1 MDKILSGK
9 TVAIDIKRQIKSY
22 TEELKASGKSLKIS
36 SILVGDDGGSVY
48 YQNFQEKLANN
59 LGIDFEKIKLDESI
73 SEENLKLKIEELN
86 KDDSVNGIMLLLPL
100 PKHIDERSVTNLIDA
115 DKDLDCLSE
124 VSVGRF
130 YKGEKC
136 FMPCTPNS
144 VITLLKAYNIEIEGK
159 EVVIIGRS
167 NIVGK
172 PLFQMFLNENATV
185 TVCHSRTKNLKEVCK
200 RANILVV
207 AIGRANFI
215 DSSYVREGA
224 VVIDVGTSEVNGKI
238 TGDVNFDDVYEKASL
253 ITPVPGGVGSLTT
266 TLLLKNVCKELDYN
280 ETKDIICW

>member
-200 RANILVV
+200 RADILVV

-266 TLLLKNVCKELDYN
+266 TLLLKNVCKELD
-280 ETKDIICW
+280 

>member
-1 MDKILSGK
+1 MDKILNGK
-9 TVAIDIKRQIKSY
+9 TVAIDIKGQIKSY

-100 PKHIDERSVTNLIDA
+100 PKHIDERAVTNLIDA

-200 RANILVV
+200 RADILVV

-266 TLLLKNVCKELDYN
+266 TLLLKNVCKELD
-280 ETKDIICW
+280 

>member
-9 TVAIDIKRQIKSY
+9 TVAIDIKGQIKSY
-22 TEELKASGKSLKIS
+22 TEDLKASGKSLKIS

-200 RANILVV
+200 RADILVV

-224 VVIDVGTSEVNGKI
+224 VVIDVGTSEVHGKI
-238 TGDVNFDDVYEKASL
+238 PGDVNFDDVYEKASL

-266 TLLLKNVCKELDYN
+266 TLLLKNVCKELD
-280 ETKDIICW
+280 

>member
-9 TVAIDIKRQIKSY
+9 KVAIDIKGQIKDY
-22 TEELKASGKSLKIS
+22 TEKLKLGGKSLKIS

-48 YQNFQEKLANN
+48 YQNFQEKLAND
-59 LGIDFEKIKLDESI
+59 LGIEFEKIKLDESI
-73 SEENLKLKIEELN
+73 LESDLKLKIRELN
-86 KDDSVNGIMLLLPL
+86 EDESVDGIMLLLPL
-100 PKHIDERSVTNLIDA
+100 PKHIDEKEITNLIDA
-115 DKDLDCLSE
+115 NKDLDCLSE
-124 VSVGRF
+124 ISVGRF

-144 VITLLKAYNIEIEGK
+144 VITLLKSYNVEIEGR

-185 TVCHSRTKNLKEVCK
+185 TLCHSKTKNLKEVCK
-200 RANILVV
+200 RADILVV
-207 AIGRANFI
+207 AIGRANFV
-215 DSSYVREGA
+215 DSSYVKEGA

-238 TGDVNFDDVYEKASL
+238 TGDVNFDDVYKKASL

-266 TLLLKNVCKELDYN
+266 TLLLKNVCKELD
-280 ETKDIICW
+280 

>member
-9 TVAIDIKRQIKSY
+9 TVAIDIKGQIKNY
-22 TEELKASGKSLKIS
+22 TEDLKASGKSLKIS

-100 PKHIDERSVTNLIDA
+100 PKHIDERLVTNLIDA

-130 YKGEKC
+130 YKDEKC

-200 RANILVV
+200 RADILVV

-266 TLLLKNVCKELDYN
+266 TLLLKNVCKELD
-280 ETKDIICW
+280 

>member
-9 TVAIDIKRQIKSY
+9 TVAIDIKGQIKSY

-48 YQNFQEKLANN
+48 YQNFQEKLANS

-100 PKHIDERSVTNLIDA
+100 PEHIDERVVTNLIDA

-185 TVCHSRTKNLKEVCK
+185 TVCHSKTKNLKEVCK
-200 RANILVV
+200 RADILVV

-238 TGDVNFDDVYEKASL
+238 TGDVNFDDVYEKSSL

-266 TLLLKNVCKELDYN
+266 TLLLKNVCKELD
-280 ETKDIICW
+280 

>member
-9 TVAIDIKRQIKSY
+9 TVAIDIKWQIKSY

-100 PKHIDERSVTNLIDA
+100 PKHIDERAVTNLIDA

-200 RANILVV
+200 RADILVV

-266 TLLLKNVCKELDYN
+266 TLLLKNVCKELD
-280 ETKDIICW
+280 

>member
-185 TVCHSRTKNLKEVCK
+185 TVCHSKTKNLKEVCK
-200 RANILVV
+200 RADILVV

-266 TLLLKNVCKELDYN
+266 TLLLKNVCKELD
-280 ETKDIICW
+280 

>member
-9 TVAIDIKRQIKSY
+9 TVAIDIKGQIKSH

-100 PKHIDERSVTNLIDA
+100 PKHIDERAVTNLIDA

-144 VITLLKAYNIEIEGK
+144 VITLLKAYNVEIEGK

-200 RANILVV
+200 RADILVV

-266 TLLLKNVCKELDYN
+266 TLLLKNVCKELD
-280 ETKDIICW
+280 

>member
-9 TVAIDIKRQIKSY
+9 TVAIDIKGQIKNY
-22 TEELKASGKSLKIS
+22 TEELKASGKTLKIS

-59 LGIDFEKIKLDESI
+59 LGIEFNKIKLSEDV
-73 SEENLKLKIEELN
+73 SEEVLKLKIEELN
-86 KDDSVNGIMLLLPL
+86 KDESVNGIMLLLPL
-100 PKHIDERSVTNLIDA
+100 PKHIDERAVTNLIDA

-124 VSVGRF
+124 ISVGRF

-136 FMPCTPNS
+136 FLPCTPNS

-185 TVCHSRTKNLKEVCK
+185 TVCHSRTKNLKEVCM
-200 RANILVV
+200 RADILVV
-207 AIGRANFI
+207 AIGKANFI

-238 TGDVNFDDVYEKASL
+238 TGDVNFDDVYDKASF

-266 TLLLKNVCKELDYN
+266 TLLLKNVCKELD
-280 ETKDIICW
+280 

>member
-9 TVAIDIKRQIKSY
+9 TVAIDIKGQIKSY

-100 PKHIDERSVTNLIDA
+100 PKHIDERVVTNLIDA

-185 TVCHSRTKNLKEVCK
+185 TVCHSKTKNLKEVCK
-200 RANILVV
+200 RADILVA

-266 TLLLKNVCKELDYN
+266 TLLLKNVCKELD
-280 ETKDIICW
+280 

>member
-144 VITLLKAYNIEIEGK
+144 VITLLKDYNIEIEGK

-185 TVCHSRTKNLKEVCK
+185 TLGHSRTKNLKEVCK
-200 RANILVV
+200 RADILVV

-266 TLLLKNVCKELDYN
+266 TLLLKNVCKELD
-280 ETKDIICW
+280 

>member
-9 TVAIDIKRQIKSY
+9 TVAIDIKGQIKNY

-100 PKHIDERSVTNLIDA
+100 PKHIDERA

-144 VITLLKAYNIEIEGK
+144 VITLLKAYNVEIEGK

-200 RANILVV
+200 RADILVV

-266 TLLLKNVCKELDYN
+266 TLLLKNVCKELD
-280 ETKDIICW
+280 

>member
-9 TVAIDIKRQIKSY
+9 TVAIDIKGQIKSY

-100 PKHIDERSVTNLIDA
+100 PKHIDERAVTNLIDA

-144 VITLLKAYNIEIEGK
+144 VITLLKDYNIEIEGK

-185 TVCHSRTKNLKEVCK
+185 TVCHSKTKNLKEVCN
-200 RANILVV
+200 RADILVV

-266 TLLLKNVCKELDYN
+266 TLLLKNVCKELD
-280 ETKDIICW
+280 

>member
-9 TVAIDIKRQIKSY
+9 TVAIDIQGQIKNY

-100 PKHIDERSVTNLIDA
+100 PKHIDERAVTNLIDA

-200 RANILVV
+200 RADILVV

-266 TLLLKNVCKELDYN
+266 TLLLKNVCKELD
-280 ETKDIICW
+280 

>member
-100 PKHIDERSVTNLIDA
+100 PKHIDERAVTNLIDA

-200 RANILVV
+200 RADILVV

-238 TGDVNFDDVYEKASL
+238 TGDVNFDDVYDKASL

-266 TLLLKNVCKELDYN
+266 TLLLKNVCKELD
-280 ETKDIICW
+280 

>member
-200 RANILVV
+200 RADILVV

-215 DSSYVREGA
+215 DSSYVREEA

-266 TLLLKNVCKELDYN
+266 TLLLKNVCKELD
-280 ETKDIICW
+280 

>member
-1 MDKILSGK
+1 MDKVLSGK
-9 TVAIDIKRQIKSY
+9 TVAIDIKGQIKSY
-22 TEELKASGKSLKIS
+22 TEELKASGKTLKIS

-59 LGIDFEKIKLDESI
+59 LGIEFDKIKLSEDI
-73 SEENLKLKIEELN
+73 SEDELKLKIEELN
-86 KDDSVNGIMLLLPL
+86 KDESVNGIMLLLPL
-100 PKHIDERSVTNLIDA
+100 PKHIDERTVTNLIDA
-115 DKDLDCLSE
+115 NKDLDCLSE
-124 VSVGRF
+124 ISVGRF

-159 EVVIIGRS
+159 EVVIVGRS

-185 TVCHSRTKNLKEVCK
+185 TVCHSRTKNLKEVCM
-200 RANILVV
+200 RADILVV
-207 AIGRANFI
+207 AIGKANFI

-224 VVIDVGTSEVNGKI
+224 VVIDVGTSEVDGKI
-238 TGDVNFDDVYEKASL
+238 TGDVNFDDVYEKASF

-266 TLLLKNVCKELDYN
+266 TLLLKNVCKELD
-280 ETKDIICW
+280 

>member
-9 TVAIDIKRQIKSY
+9 TVAIDIKGQIKSY

-100 PKHIDERSVTNLIDA
+100 PKHIDERVVTNLIDA

-200 RANILVV
+200 RADILVV

-238 TGDVNFDDVYEKASL
+238 TGDVNFDDVYDKASL

-266 TLLLKNVCKELDYN
+266 TLLLKNVCKELD
-280 ETKDIICW
+280 

>member
-9 TVAIDIKRQIKSY
+9 TVAIDIKGQIKNY

-100 PKHIDERSVTNLIDA
+100 PKHIDERAVTNLIDA

-124 VSVGRF
+124 VSVGRL

-200 RANILVV
+200 RADILVV

-266 TLLLKNVCKELDYN
+266 TLLLKNICKELD
-280 ETKDIICW
+280 

>member
-9 TVAIDIKRQIKSY
+9 TVAIDIKGQIKNY

-100 PKHIDERSVTNLIDA
+100 PKHIDERAVTNLIDA

-200 RANILVV
+200 RADILVV

-253 ITPVPGGVGSLTT
+253 ITPVRGGVGSLTT
-266 TLLLKNVCKELDYN
+266 TLLFKNVCKELD
-280 ETKDIICW
+280 

>member
-9 TVAIDIKRQIKSY
+9 TVAIGIKRQIKSY

-200 RANILVV
+200 RADILVV

-266 TLLLKNVCKELDYN
+266 TLLLKNVCKELD
-280 ETKDIICW
+280 

>member
-9 TVAIDIKRQIKSY
+9 TVAIDIKGQIKNY

-100 PKHIDERSVTNLIDA
+100 PKHIDERAVTNLIDA

-200 RANILVV
+200 RADILVV

-266 TLLLKNVCKELDYN
+266 TLLLKMFVRS
-280 ETKDIICW
+280 

>member
-9 TVAIDIKRQIKSY
+9 KVAIDIKGQIKDY
-22 TEELKASGKSLKIS
+22 TEKLSEKSLKIS

-48 YQNFQEKLANN
+48 YQNFQEKLASD
-59 LGIDFEKIKLDESI
+59 LGIEFEKIKLDESI
-73 SEENLKLKIEELN
+73 LESDLKLKIRELN
-86 KDDSVNGIMLLLPL
+86 EDKSVDGIMLLLPL
-100 PKHIDERSVTNLIDA
+100 PKHIDEREITNLIDV

-124 VSVGRF
+124 ISVGRF

-136 FMPCTPNS
+136 FVPCTPNS
-144 VITLLKAYNIEIEGK
+144 VITLLKSYNVEIEGR

-185 TVCHSRTKNLKEVCK
+185 TLCHSKTKNLKEVCK
-200 RANILVV
+200 RADILVV
-207 AIGRANFI
+207 AIGRANFV
-215 DSSYVREGA
+215 DSSYVKEGA

-238 TGDVNFDDVYEKASL
+238 TGDVNFDDVYKKASL

-266 TLLLKNVCKELDYN
+266 TLLLKNVCKELD
-280 ETKDIICW
+280 

>member
-9 TVAIDIKRQIKSY
+9 TVAIDIKGQIKNY

-100 PKHIDERSVTNLIDA
+100 PEHIDERVVTNLIDA

-185 TVCHSRTKNLKEVCK
+185 TVCHSKTKNLKEVCK
-200 RANILVV
+200 RADILVV

-266 TLLLKNVCKELDYN
+266 TLLLKNVCKELD
-280 ETKDIICW
+280 

>member
-9 TVAIDIKRQIKSY
+9 TVAIDIKGQIKSY

-48 YQNFQEKLANN
+48 YQNFQ
-59 LGIDFEKIKLDESI
+59 IKLDESI

-100 PKHIDERSVTNLIDA
+100 PKHIDERAVTNLIDA

-200 RANILVV
+200 RADILVV

-266 TLLLKNVCKELDYN
+266 TLLLKNVCKELD
-280 ETKDIICW
+280 

>member
-144 VITLLKAYNIEIEGK
+144 VITLLKDYNIEIEGK

-200 RANILVV
+200 RADILVV

-215 DSSYVREGA
+215 DSFYVREGA

-266 TLLLKNVCKELDYN
+266 TLLLKNVCKELD
-280 ETKDIICW
+280 

>member
-9 TVAIDIKRQIKSY
+9 KVAIDIKGQIKDY
-22 TEELKASGKSLKIS
+22 TEKLSEKSLKIS

-48 YQNFQEKLANN
+48 YQNFQEKLASD
-59 LGIDFEKIKLDESI
+59 LGIEFEKIKLDESI
-73 SEENLKLKIEELN
+73 LESDLKLKIRELN
-86 KDDSVNGIMLLLPL
+86 EDKSVDGIMLLLPL
-100 PKHIDERSVTNLIDA
+100 PKHIDEREITNLIDV

-124 VSVGRF
+124 ISVGRF

-136 FMPCTPNS
+136 FVPCTPNS
-144 VITLLKAYNIEIEGK
+144 VIILLKSYNVEIEGR

-185 TVCHSRTKNLKEVCK
+185 TLCHSKTKNLKEVCK
-200 RANILVV
+200 RADILVV
-207 AIGRANFI
+207 AIGRANFV
-215 DSSYVREGA
+215 DSSYVKEGA

-238 TGDVNFDDVYEKASL
+238 TGDVNFDDVYKKASL

-266 TLLLKNVCKELDYN
+266 TLLLKNVCKELD
-280 ETKDIICW
+280 

>member
-9 TVAIDIKRQIKSY
+9 TVAIDIKGQIKNY

-100 PKHIDERSVTNLIDA
+100 PKHIDERAVTNLIDA

-200 RANILVV
+200 RADILVV

-266 TLLLKNVCKELDYN
+266 TLLLKNVCKELD
-280 ETKDIICW
+280 

>member
-9 TVAIDIKRQIKSY
+9 TVAIDIKGQIKNY

-100 PKHIDERSVTNLIDA
+100 PKHIDERLVTNLIDA

-200 RANILVV
+200 RADILVV

-266 TLLLKNVCKELDYN
+266 TLLLKNVCKELD
-280 ETKDIICW
+280 

>member
-9 TVAIDIKRQIKSY
+9 TVAIDIKGQIKNY

-100 PKHIDERSVTNLIDA
+100 PKHIDERAVTNLIDA

-124 VSVGRF
+124 VSIGRF

-144 VITLLKAYNIEIEGK
+144 VITLLKAYNVEIEGK

-200 RANILVV
+200 RADILVV

-238 TGDVNFDDVYEKASL
+238 TGDVNFDDVYDKASL

-266 TLLLKNVCKELDYN
+266 TLLLKNVCKELD
-280 ETKDIICW
+280 

>member
-1 MDKILSGK
+1 MDKVLSGK
-9 TVAIDIKRQIKSY
+9 TVAIDIKGQIKNY
-22 TEELKASGKSLKIS
+22 TEELKASGKTLKIS

-59 LGIDFEKIKLDESI
+59 LGIEFEKIKLSEDI
-73 SEENLKLKIEELN
+73 SEDELKLKIEELN
-86 KDDSVNGIMLLLPL
+86 KDESVNGIMLLLPL
-100 PKHIDERSVTNLIDA
+100 PKHIDERTVTNLIDA
-115 DKDLDCLSE
+115 NKDLDCLSE
-124 VSVGRF
+124 ISVGRF

-159 EVVIIGRS
+159 EVVIVGRS

-185 TVCHSRTKNLKEVCK
+185 TVCHSRTKNLKEVCM
-200 RANILVV
+200 RADILVV
-207 AIGRANFI
+207 AIGKANFI

-224 VVIDVGTSEVNGKI
+224 VVIDVGTSEVDGKI
-238 TGDVNFDDVYEKASL
+238 TGDVNFDDVYEKASF

-266 TLLLKNVCKELDYN
+266 TLLLKNVCKELD
-280 ETKDIICW
+280 

>member
-9 TVAIDIKRQIKSY
+9 TVAIDIKGQIKSY

-100 PKHIDERSVTNLIDA
+100 PKHIDERAVTNLIDA

-185 TVCHSRTKNLKEVCK
+185 TVCHSRTKNLKEVCN
-200 RANILVV
+200 RADILVV

-266 TLLLKNVCKELDYN
+266 TLLLKNVCKELD
-280 ETKDIICW
+280 

>member
-9 TVAIDIKRQIKSY
+9 TVAIDIKGQIKSY
-22 TEELKASGKSLKIS
+22 TEELKASEKSLKIS

-100 PKHIDERSVTNLIDA
+100 PKHIDERVVTNLIDA

-185 TVCHSRTKNLKEVCK
+185 TVCHSKTKNLKEVCK
-200 RANILVV
+200 RADILVV

-266 TLLLKNVCKELDYN
+266 TLLLKNVCKELD
-280 ETKDIICW
+280 

>member
-9 TVAIDIKRQIKSY
+9 TVAIDIKGQIKNY

-100 PKHIDERSVTNLIDA
+100 PKHIDERAVANLIDA

-200 RANILVV
+200 RADILVV

-266 TLLLKNVCKELDYN
+266 TLLLKNVCKELD
-280 ETKDIICW
+280 

>member
-9 TVAIDIKRQIKSY
+9 TVAIDIKGQIKNY

-48 YQNFQEKLANN
+48 YQNFQEKLADN

-100 PKHIDERSVTNLIDA
+100 PKHIDERAVTNLIDA

-200 RANILVV
+200 RADILVV

-266 TLLLKNVCKELDYN
+266 TLLLKNVCKELD
-280 ETKDIICW
+280 

>member
-9 TVAIDIKRQIKSY
+9 TVAIDIKGQIKNY

-100 PKHIDERSVTNLIDA
+100 PKHIDERAVTNLIDA

-185 TVCHSRTKNLKEVCK
+185 TLCHSRTKNLKEVCK
-200 RANILVV
+200 RADILVV

-266 TLLLKNVCKELDYN
+266 TLLLKNVCKELD
-280 ETKDIICW
+280 

>member
-9 TVAIDIKRQIKSY
+9 TVAIDIKGQIKSY
-22 TEELKASGKSLKIS
+22 TEKLKASGKSLKIS

-100 PKHIDERSVTNLIDA
+100 PKHIDEREVTNLIDV
-115 DKDLDCLSE
+115 DKDLDCLSD

-200 RANILVV
+200 RADILVV

-238 TGDVNFDDVYEKASL
+238 TGDVNFDDVYEKVSL

-266 TLLLKNVCKELDYN
+266 TLLLKNVCKELD
-280 ETKDIICW
+280 